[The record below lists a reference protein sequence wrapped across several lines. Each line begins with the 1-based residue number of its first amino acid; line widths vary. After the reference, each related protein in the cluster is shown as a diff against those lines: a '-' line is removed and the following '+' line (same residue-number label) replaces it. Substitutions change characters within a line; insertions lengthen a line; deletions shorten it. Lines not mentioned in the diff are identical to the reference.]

1 MMGGIRPHILISLF
15 PRGGVYG
22 GVSFPRQQA
31 CSPDTVA
38 DRVQGDARERLQTPP
53 CHQTDSYNHS
63 RAAQQ
68 RVVRPSIWILSRRN
82 GRCLRDR
89 RQNPE
94 MGDHLVM
101 GDGGSIRSQRENA
114 HRVQHCSRVVGEPDV
129 DKVRVSWDGFDANT
143 SAPRHTL
150 IVERDAKQKPIINA
164 SFDSS
169 QPAVESPIDN
179 EANGTFDSSSPHSA
193 SRWRQTAEDETGDH
207 RSAAE

>member
-1 MMGGIRPHILISLF
+1 MASIGMNQSSASTRKTLEGMMGGIRPHILISLF

-82 GRCLRDR
+82 G
-89 RQNPE
+89 
-94 MGDHLVM
+94 
-101 GDGGSIRSQRENA
+101 
-114 HRVQHCSRVVGEPDV
+114 
-129 DKVRVSWDGFDANT
+129 
-143 SAPRHTL
+143 
-150 IVERDAKQKPIINA
+150 AK
-164 SFDSS
+164 
-169 QPAVESPIDN
+169 
-179 EANGTFDSSSPHSA
+179 
-193 SRWRQTAEDETGDH
+193 
-207 RSAAE
+207 